1 MKKLIWLDDD
11 RSPFLN
17 NWLRY
22 SPIEEPYEV
31 FWLKSYDEFVEY
43 ISKNGIPDAICFD
56 HDLGNKID
64 PDADLM
70 FYNGE
75 ISSFSLLSYDNDE
88 KTGYDCAKWLVEYCL
103 DNNLMI
109 PLYSIQSM
117 NSVGKK
123 NIDDLLK
130 NFIKN
135 IKK

>member
-109 PLYSIQSM
+109 PPYSIQSM
-117 NSVGKK
+117 NSIGKK

-135 IKK
+135 INK